1 MKMKLWFWGLVVA
14 TAAWAFDAPSPALPA
29 TDAEALGLVGSVS
42 DNIIKGDFWPVLGPL
57 VVLAVWLFKKFDQ
70 DIPKVGP
77 AISKFMDQPVVS
89 FSLPFVF
96 SAAGGLGT
104 AMAAGLPAKQTLAIV
119 MKVAMEATVLYVG
132 GKKAAEQKNA
142 GQAEAATVTDKAS
155 AVEELKKP

>member
-1 MKMKLWFWGLVVA
+1 MKMKVWFWTLVFA
-14 TAAWAFDAPSPALPA
+14 TAAWAFDIPSPTLP
-29 TDAEALGLVGSVS
+29 TSDAEAVGLAGSIS
-42 DNIIKGDFWPVLGPL
+42 DNVFRGDFWPVLGPL

-96 SAAGGLGT
+96 SAAGGFGT
-104 AMAAGLPAKQTLAIV
+104 AMAAGLPVKQALALV

-132 GKKAAEQKNA
+132 GKKAAEQKSA
-142 GQAEAATVTDKAS
+142 GKTEEPKA
-155 AVEELKKP
+155 P